1 MGGKPYAITEVEQK
15 AKAILSTFYSG
26 EQAGTAISNI
36 LFGNVNPSGKLSVSF
51 PRSVGQIPVYYS
63 QKATAFYKDYLE
75 ETSQPLYAFGHGLS
89 YTTFDFK
96 DLKVEK
102 QIISKDEPLRFS
114 VSVKNTGSVAGA
126 EVVQV
131 YFSDKV
137 ATVTRPGKLLV
148 RFEKVFLQPGEEKT
162 IAFELLPEEYLSFTG
177 IEYKRVVEPGSFEL
191 MTGNSS
197 DNMVLMQAF
206 DIK

>member
-1 MGGKPYAITEVEQK
+1 MLFRSTGKPVILVLMGGKPYAITEVEQK

-51 PRSVGQIPVYYS
+51 PRSVGQIQVYYS

-131 YFSDKV
+131 YF
-137 ATVTRPGKLLV
+137 
-148 RFEKVFLQPGEEKT
+148 
-162 IAFELLPEEYLSFTG
+162 
-177 IEYKRVVEPGSFEL
+177 
-191 MTGNSS
+191 
-197 DNMVLMQAF
+197 
-206 DIK
+206 